1 MEYNVDTHKNE
12 SHLSSMERQYVIQ
25 DIIAANDQINVIVDD
40 VMQDIDNIDS
50 VISNKLTYKTQ
61 ESQIMKSATAQ

>member
-1 MEYNVDTHKNE
+1 
-12 SHLSSMERQYVIQ
+12 MERQYVIQ
-25 DIIAANDQINVIVDD
+25 DIIAANDQINVIVDE

-61 ESQIMKSATAQ
+61 ESQIVKSATAQ

>member
-1 MEYNVDTHKNE
+1 MEYNVDTQKNE
-12 SHLSSMERQYVIQ
+12 FHLSSMERQYVIQ

-50 VISNKLTYKTQ
+50 VISNKLTYKT
-61 ESQIMKSATAQ
+61 

>member
-1 MEYNVDTHKNE
+1 MFHPR
-12 SHLSSMERQYVIQ
+12 LMERQYVIQ
-25 DIIAANDQINVIVDD
+25 DIIAANDQINVIVDE

-61 ESQIMKSATAQ
+61 ESQIVKSATAQ